1 MIAGELKILPS
12 SAATF
17 RIAKRVV
24 HVGDHLNIGELVKV
38 SKKIF
43 EIVFVV
49 VENSARASYKERQVW
64 SRMTW
69 E

>member
-1 MIAGELKILPS
+1 MIARELKELPS

-24 HVGDHLNIGELVKV
+24 HVGDHLKIGKLVKI

-43 EIVFVV
+43 EIVSVA
-49 VENSARASYKERQVW
+49 VENSTRASYKERQVW